1 MENRRKPLLRHG
13 LFSTAVCG
21 RTLPFFHRERR
32 HFLIPSLSLWNP
44 QSLVEKWGQR
54 LGLMLVVISFTTS
67 AKAGSVRICFST
79 LSSECSTVV

>member
-1 MENRRKPLLRHG
+1 MENSRKPLLRHG
-13 LFSTAVCG
+13 LFSTTFCG
-21 RTLPFFHRERR
+21 RTLPFFHRERQ
-32 HFLIPSLSLWNP
+32 HFLIPSLSPWNP

-54 LGLMLVVISFTTS
+54 LALMLVVISFTTS